1 MGKAFQSPAEYEITL
16 DRLVVEFRE
25 LFADR
30 PETLNA
36 ESKGDLAKL
45 RIYTLGAT
53 WAQVRVA
60 LREAKMRETH

>member
-1 MGKAFQSPAEYEITL
+1 MGKAFQSPAEYEVTL

-25 LFADR
+25 MFVNR

-36 ESKGDLAKL
+36 ESKGDLHAL

-53 WAQVRVA
+53 RAQVRVA
-60 LREAKMRETH
+60 LTEAKSLE